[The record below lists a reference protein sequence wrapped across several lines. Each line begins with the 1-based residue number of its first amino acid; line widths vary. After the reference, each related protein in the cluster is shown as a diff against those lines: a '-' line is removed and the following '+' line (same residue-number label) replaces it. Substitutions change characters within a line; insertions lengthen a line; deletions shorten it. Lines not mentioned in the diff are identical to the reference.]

1 MKRWLNGF
9 WIARLALVFAAAGL
23 MATAANAQQAQ
34 SKFVGQFTLPCETT
48 WSGYVLPAG
57 DYTMTVLP
65 VSESNFI
72 EVRSVKGSV
81 RVFVPAWANGRKT
94 GDKNVLMITGVDN
107 GCVVRA
113 LNLAEMD
120 MEIVYKPLGTLE
132 QAALHR
138 GQPERQLAMV
148 VTKH

>member
-1 MKRWLNGF
+1 MKRNGF
-9 WIARLALVFAAAGL
+9 WIARLAVVFAAAGL
-23 MATAANAQQAQ
+23 LATAANAQQSQ
-34 SKFVGQFTLPCETT
+34 SKFVGQFTLPCQAT
-48 WSGYVLPAG
+48 WSGHVLPAG

-65 VSESNFI
+65 VSQSSFI
-72 EVRSVKGSV
+72 EVRSVKGSE
-81 RVFVPAWANGRKT
+81 RVFVPAWSNGPKT
-94 GDKNVLMITGVDN
+94 GDKDVLMITAVGN

-120 MEIVYKPLGTLE
+120 MEIVYKPLGTLD
-132 QAALHR
+132 QASLHR

>member
-113 LNLAEMD
+113 LNLADLD
-120 MEIVYKPLGTLE
+120 MEITYKPISKEELASLQSGKSGRVL
-132 QAALHR
+132 ALV
-138 GQPERQLAMV
+138 AV
-148 VTKH
+148 KH